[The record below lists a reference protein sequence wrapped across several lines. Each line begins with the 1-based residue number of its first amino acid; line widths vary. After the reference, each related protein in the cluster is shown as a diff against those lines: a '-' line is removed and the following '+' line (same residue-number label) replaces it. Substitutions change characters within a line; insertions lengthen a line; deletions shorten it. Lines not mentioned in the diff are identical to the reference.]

1 MRKKRELPEL
11 AKILWYR
18 FKVDNWS
25 IKRISQEYKISKST
39 IYRWFKI
46 LEEQNLDNINEVFLK
61 LDTNNILFNEN
72 KINLDVVYSFKDS
85 LKSSFEENILSK
97 VKESREN
104 LITELP
110 YKYNRDYIYLLPID
124 PYWIFAY
131 WEVNIN
137 NIKNENKGDFEK
149 LVLKVFD
156 LTNGSELLHMIMDST
171 QMVGNMYIPVGV
183 ADRIYKVKLFY
194 KDKYLMDSNFVRTPR
209 DTYFDYNEE
218 FLSLYD
224 WYEIDQAIFSVSSFI
239 INRI

>member
-1 MRKKRELPEL
+1 MRKKKDLPEL

-25 IKRISQEYKISKST
+25 IKRISEEYKISKST
-39 IYRWFKI
+39 IYRWFKV
-46 LEEQNLDNINEVFLK
+46 LEEQNLDNINEDFLK

-72 KINLDVVYSFKDS
+72 RINLDFVYSFKDN
-85 LKSSFEENILSK
+85 LKSSFEQNIIFNKSS
-97 VKESREN
+97 ESLTKEN
-104 LITELP
+104 LTTELP
-110 YKYNRDYIYLLPID
+110 YKYNKDYVYLLPID

-131 WEVNIN
+131 WEVNN
-137 NIKNENKGDFEK
+137 NFEK
-149 LVLKVFD
+149 IILKVFD
-156 LTNGSELLHMIMDST
+156 LTNGNELLHMIMDST
-171 QMVGNMYIPVGV
+171 QLVGNMYIPVGV

-194 KDKYLMDSNFVRTPR
+194 KDKYLMDSNVVRTPR

>member
-1 MRKKRELPEL
+1 MRKKKDLPEL

-25 IKRISQEYKISKST
+25 IKRISEEYKISKST
-39 IYRWFKI
+39 IYRWFKVM
-46 LEEQNLDNINEVFLK
+46 EEQEINNINEEFLK

-72 KINLDVVYSFKDS
+72 RVNLDFVYSFKDT
-85 LKSSFEENILSK
+85 LKSSFEQA
-97 VKESREN
+97 N
-104 LITELP
+104 LINMQSLKSDFIQDLP
-110 YKYNRDYIYLLPID
+110 SRYNKDYIYLLPID

-131 WEVNIN
+131 WEVN
-137 NIKNENKGDFEK
+137 NISDFDK

-156 LTNGSELLHMIMDST
+156 LTDGNELLHMLMESS
-171 QMVGNMYIPVGV
+171 QLVGNMYIPVGV
-183 ADRIYKVKLFY
+183 ADRIYKVKLFF
-194 KDKYLMDSNFVRTPR
+194 KGKFLMSSNAVRTPR
-209 DTYFDYNEE
+209 DTYFEYNEE